1 MIKYHLRMEE
11 NGETLWADLYDNY
24 QQAYDSMENS
34 FKCEKKKGYTI
45 AKIDKNSA
53 ILFKKGTIDNYR
65 SRLLIE
71 LLF

>member
-11 NGETLWADLYDNY
+11 NGEVLWGDLYDNH

-34 FKCEKKKGYTI
+34 FKSEKKKGYTI

-53 ILFKKGTIDNYR
+53 IIQSY
-65 SRLLIE
+65 SRKVKWAIIE
-71 LLF
+71 VDC

>member
-11 NGETLWADLYDNY
+11 NNQTLWADLYDNH

-34 FKCEKKKGYTI
+34 FKSEKKKGYTI

-53 ILFKKGTIDNYR
+53 IIQSY
-65 SRLLIE
+65 SRKVEWSIIE
-71 LLF
+71 VDC